1 MLGTSLLSRSLALV
15 QNSLALQLAFKS
27 FHFLLAP
34 AACFIP
40 SEVYQTYLQ
49 SYRIAASSG
58 QVFFSSFVVI
68 CNFNAMQVI
77 MKKIGLTLGFYG
89 VIAVLGWFR
98 QLLLFLLKANRKTLE
113 DVDLIFE
120 TPTIAIIKESIS
132 KIRENFKDIMHLRF
146 RKVTTEVE
154 AAE

>member
-1 MLGTSLLSRSLALV
+1 
-15 QNSLALQLAFKS
+15 
-27 FHFLLAP
+27 
-34 AACFIP
+34 
-40 SEVYQTYLQ
+40 
-49 SYRIAASSG
+49 
-58 QVFFSSFVVI
+58 
-68 CNFNAMQVI
+68 MQVI